1 MGFSYVAVNSLVRD
15 DLHEVP
21 VVLLL
26 GVIQSAV
33 ALLKRTLESV
43 LSWVC
48 HVPISS

>member
-33 ALLKRTLESV
+33 ALLKRTLESGKGYFSHI
-43 LSWVC
+43 L
-48 HVPISS
+48 